1 MKITIKIC
9 SQCEDN
15 FNIENAKYRNFWQLP
30 LCDNCYDKGLK
41 PLGFPKHWIWKK
53 EMLTN

>member
-41 PLGFPKHWIWKK
+41 PLGFPKHWTWKK